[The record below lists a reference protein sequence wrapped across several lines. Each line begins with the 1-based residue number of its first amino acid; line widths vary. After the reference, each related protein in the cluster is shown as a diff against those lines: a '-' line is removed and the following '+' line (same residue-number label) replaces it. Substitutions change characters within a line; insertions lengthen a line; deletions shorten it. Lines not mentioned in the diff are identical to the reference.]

1 MDIKISVPKAPP
13 PAIAMPS
20 ELPAHLS
27 IVWEQFPRIGEKISL
42 MWGYIELQEY
52 LSTIIL
58 DRRGGRLGFPKPVLA
73 ALLEIHRRHAK
84 VLPEEKI

>member
-13 PAIAMPS
+13 PAIAMPP

-58 DRRGGRLGFPKPVLA
+58 DQRGGRLGFPKPVLA

-84 VLPEEKI
+84 VLPEEEI